1 MLQGHVFHVRSCLKD
16 SREGLVR
23 GFRGPRLRRTQ
34 GSAGVPGGLWPS
46 AGGCGS
52 RPGPDIRSVL
62 RLWGETE
69 GLERGAEAGGGWA
82 HVQRRLPSESL
93 PALPPARLTR
103 APPVGA
109 FSDLRRRRGSERTGG
124 LPRGRPEAWAQ
135 ASRLWLQAGVRPGH
149 LLGPRLGE
157 LVPRCGAC
165 SQPDA
170 RGLRRGQLQADS
182 PAPSRKWGDRVLHC
196 SRCPQDL
203 SPSPERPCLPL
214 TWMPPG
220 TGGQTGDQEG
230 LLSQRC
236 FQRPDSGGSHEH
248 SC

>member
-1 MLQGHVFHVRSCLKD
+1 MFHVRSCLKD

-34 GSAGVPGGLWPS
+34 GSAGVPGPGGLWPS

-82 HVQRRLPSESL
+82 HVQQRLPSESL
-93 PALPPARLTR
+93 PALPPTTLTR

-124 LPRGRPEAWAQ
+124 LPRGRP
-135 ASRLWLQAGVRPGH
+135 RPG
-149 LLGPRLGE
+149 PRRPASG
-157 LVPRCGAC
+157 C
-165 SQPDA
+165 
-170 RGLRRGQLQADS
+170 RRGS
-182 PAPSRKWGDRVLHC
+182 APVTCWGPGSGSWSHAAGRAHSRTHVGFAGGS
-196 SRCPQDL
+196 SRQTALRP
-203 SPSPERPCLPL
+203 PE
-214 TWMPPG
+214 
-220 TGGQTGDQEG
+220 
-230 LLSQRC
+230 
-236 FQRPDSGGSHEH
+236 SGGIEFSTVLGARRTCPPARRDPA
-248 SC
+248 SL